1 MAKIVGGIG
10 CSHVPPVGIA
20 HDKKITKDGYWSP
33 LFAALPAAR
42 KWLKDLAPDVVIVVY
57 NDHASAFSLKLIPT
71 FAIGVAPYYEN
82 ADEGYGPRQIPNYD
96 GAPELA
102 WHITESC
109 ILDGFDLTIV
119 NEMDLDHGFS
129 VPMTVMFGE
138 PEAWPVKVIPI
149 CVNVIQYP
157 PPTAERCFQL
167 GQAIGKAV
175 QEYDEDLRVVIA
187 GTGGMSHQLQGE
199 RAGVINTEFD
209 VNYLNALGGDNT
221 VNRNRPHLEYIRE
234 AGSEG
239 IELVMWQVM
248 RGAMEEKVVEKFRKY
263 HVASSNT
270 AFGLICFENAPEE
283 KSEKEVKAMKEP
295 ELVEYANALGIHAN
309 VNDLKK
315 DTLEKVLTKL
325 GYS

>member
-1 MAKIVGGIG
+1 MAKLVGGIG

-33 LFAALPAAR
+33 LFEALPAAR
-42 KWLKDLAPDVVIVVY
+42 KWLKDQAPDVVIVVY
-57 NDHASAFSLKLIPT
+57 NDHATAFSLKVIPT
-71 FAIGVAPYYEN
+71 FAIGVAPYYAN

-149 CVNVIQYP
+149 CINVIQYP
-157 PPTAERCFQL
+157 PPTGERCFQL
-167 GQAIGKAV
+167 GQAIRKAID
-175 QEYDEDLRVVIA
+175 EYDEDLKVVIA
-187 GTGGMSHQLQGE
+187 GTGGMSHQLQSE

-209 VNYLNALGGDNT
+209 IQYLDNLAGDNLA
-221 VNRNRPHLEYIRE
+221 NRKRPHIDYLRD
-234 AGSEG
+234 AGTEG

-248 RGAMEEKVVEKFRKY
+248 RGAMDDKVVEKFRKY

-270 AFGLICFENAPEE
+270 AFGVICFENAPEE
-283 KSEKEVKAMKEP
+283 KTEAEVKAMKEP
-295 ELVEYANALGIHAN
+295 ALVEYANSLGINAHL
-309 VNDLKK
+309 NDLKK
-315 DTLEKVLTKL
+315 HTLEKVLTKL
-325 GYS
+325 RHV